1 MFTLL
6 IVIVYLDFLT
16 IHHELHPLLIL
27 SSHTHPFIHLP
38 FLPHSTFHIPI
49 PTFPPALILSYTHTF
64 LSSRTYPFIY
74 LPFLAHSYFHI
85 TSFPLKFNL
94 FISTHTFL
102 SYHTHFF
109 RYLPFLPRPQS
120 SLNTPYFHPTLIL
133 SYKSILFPSS
143 HTHPTFPNLIL
154 FLFLS
159 QSSNLSKPHSL
170 LLSLTLI
177 QPFRNSSSSST
188 LTLIQPLINPFL
200 FSFLLNLTFSKPIL
214 DPSIPSLVLSEGLT
228 FSFHARI

>member
-27 SSHTHPFIHLP
+27 SSHTHPFIYLP

-49 PTFPPALILSYTHTF
+49 PTFLPALILSYTHTF

-102 SYHTHFF
+102 SYHTHC
-109 RYLPFLPRPQS
+109 LDTFL
-120 SLNTPYFHPTLIL
+120 
-133 SYKSILFPSS
+133 SS
-143 HTHPTFPNLIL
+143 HGHSHPWIHLTFI
-154 FLFLS
+154 
-159 QSSNLSKPHSL
+159 PHS
-170 LLSLTLI
+170 SFHINPFFFPPHTLI
-177 QPFRNSSSSST
+177 QPFLTSSSFSSFHNHPT
-188 LTLIQPLINPFL
+188 FPKPIL
-200 FSFLLNLTFSKPIL
+200 FSFL
-214 DPSIPSLVLSEGLT
+214 
-228 FSFHARI
+228 